1 MILARITRALRE
13 QNWFAV
19 SLEFVIVIL
28 GVVIGFQITAW
39 NEARTAVALEQI
51 YLERLHD
58 DMARSRAVLEAEIAN
73 SREWHEDG
81 DAIRIALLTGDR
93 ETAGT
98 GWQLNAATRLVV
110 GSPQMG
116 TLNELISGGQMNLI
130 RDPDLR
136 RRIAQTDAQLR
147 SYADYIALMS
157 NTAPPFMYTIQ
168 SRLETG
174 TGGAEDVHFDFDALA
189 ADEEFLNAFGHMLR
203 LSSVNR
209 YWLEGMLTEVNEL
222 EAILTDT
229 LDIEAAIAP
238 ADAPEEMVAE

>member
-1 MILARITRALRE
+1 MILSRISKAIRE

-19 SLEFVIVIL
+19 AIEFVIVIL

-39 NEARTAVALEQI
+39 NATRNAVALEQI

-58 DMARSRAVLEAEIAN
+58 DMVRSRTVLEDEIAR

-81 DAIRIALLTGDR
+81 DAIRVALLTGDR
-93 ETAGT
+93 EAAGT

-136 RRIAQTDAQLR
+136 RRIAQTDATLR
-147 SYADYIALMS
+147 SYADYISLMS
-157 NTAPPFMYTIQ
+157 NNAPPFGYTIQ
-168 SRLETG
+168 TRLQTATDDPENVT
-174 TGGAEDVHFDFDALA
+174 FDFDALA
-189 ADEEFLNAFGHMLR
+189 EDEEFLNALGHMLR

-209 YWLEGMLTEVNEL
+209 YWLEGMLAEVNEL
-222 EAILTDT
+222 EATLAEV
-229 LDIEAAIAP
+229 LDIEPAP
-238 ADAPEEMVAE
+238 

>member
-1 MILARITRALRE
+1 MILARIANAIRT

-19 SLEFVIVIL
+19 VLEFVIVIA
-28 GVVIGFQITAW
+28 GVVIGFQVTAW
-39 NEARTAVALEQI
+39 NATRNAVALEQT

-58 DMARSRAVLEAEIAN
+58 DMVRSRSVLENEIAR

-81 DAIRIALLTGDR
+81 DAIRVALLTGDR
-93 ETAGT
+93 EAAGT

-136 RRIAQTDAQLR
+136 RRIAQTDAALR
-147 SYADYIALMS
+147 SYAEYISLMS
-157 NTAPPFMYTIQ
+157 NNAPPFGYTIQ
-168 SRLETG
+168 TRLQTAPDDPEHVTFDFEAL
-174 TGGAEDVHFDFDALA
+174 AEDQ
-189 ADEEFLNAFGHMLR
+189 EFLNALGHMLR

-209 YWLEGMLTEVNEL
+209 YWLEGMLDEVNEL
-222 EAILTDT
+222 EAALAEA
-229 LDIEAAIAP
+229 LDIEAAP
-238 ADAPEEMVAE
+238 